1 MAKNLLMIG
10 IGKQP
15 SMPPKFGMKRP
26 AMMEESP
33 AERVADAYEPEPSE
47 PIESPAEPPAAPT
60 ESLGDRGLKSGAQF
74 DASIANYHDSSAR
87 CDACNAWQGEECSI
101 WENVTD
107 PGGWCAVFPADSVTS
122 VATDAIEPAVESE
135 ELSA

>member
-15 SMPPKFGMKRP
+15 SMPPKFGAKRP
-26 AMMEESP
+26 MMESP

-47 PIESPAEPPAAPT
+47 PIESPAESPVESP
-60 ESLGDRGLKSGAQF
+60 ESLGGHDLKSGAQF

-101 WENVTD
+101 WANVTD
-107 PGGWCAVFPADSVTS
+107 PGGWCAVFPAEST
-122 VATDAIEPAVESE
+122 ATDAIEPVEPAVESE